1 MAHHK
6 SAVKRHKQSLRRR
19 EQNRTAKSSLRTV
32 VKKFNTALSGDPAE
46 AKGVFAEVLHVISK
60 TASRGIIH
68 KKNASR
74 KISRISR
81 KLHKALGVSAPSA
94 PSHDA

>member
-6 SAVKRHKQSLRRR
+6 SAIKRHKQSLVKK
-19 EQNRTAKSSLRTV
+19 ETNRTAKSTLRTV
-32 VKKFNTALSGDPAE
+32 IKKFNTALAKDPAE
-46 AKGVFAEVLHVISK
+46 AKEVFSEVLHTISK

-74 KISRISR
+74 KISRISK
-81 KLHKALGVSAPSA
+81 KLHKTTVATQGA
-94 PSHDA
+94 

>member
-6 SAVKRHKQSLRRR
+6 SAIKRHKQSLAKR
-19 EQNRTAKSSLRTV
+19 ESNRVAKSTLRTV
-32 VKKFNTALSGDPAE
+32 IKKFDAALVKGPAE
-46 AKGVFAEVLHVISK
+46 AKEVFSEALHAISK

-74 KISRISR
+74 KISRLSK
-81 KLHKALGVSAPSA
+81 KLHKASTAVQGA
-94 PSHDA
+94 